1 MNKVLIHATIWKR
14 LENIMLSER
23 DKSQIKDHILYD
35 FIYNSKIFQI
45 DKSVEMESRLVAALG
60 WGSGSDC

>member
-1 MNKVLIHATIWKR
+1 
-14 LENIMLSER
+14 MLSER